1 MILVL
6 IIISLLLSALKSRA
20 NDGVSKTCVLSCV
33 QQGATPLGVTAQKP
47 VRRERASCSV
57 KLFPGEFLVSGC
69 ILSLTEKSIKFI
81 LWISAH
87 QRQQGGL
94 FGGIYCLCKDTQE
107 PPLTPHSF
115 VPNVQTTSVDCL
127 RPFSTPLN
135 PAVETSGPLL
145 RSSSSCFVSVVVF
158 KIPLSEKQNPTM
170 TKSRL
175 LQQIKTR
182 RRKNP
187 SAHCLGSSLHCWTI
201 PPSHCCSAK
210 IRLPYCIKH
219 RRDSSQQL
227 LLNTVCDVPPQT
239 SKLILFCK
247 ASVMH
252 S

>member
-1 MILVL
+1 MHKVHFVNFSPSETAGR
-6 IIISLLLSALKSRA
+6 IIWGDLLSLQRHPGASSNTSLICSQRSNHIRRLPQASVTLKA
-20 NDGVSKTCVLSCV
+20 D
-33 QQGATPLGVTAQKP
+33 
-47 VRRERASCSV
+47 
-57 KLFPGEFLVSGC
+57 SG
-69 ILSLTEKSIKFI
+69 
-81 LWISAH
+81 
-87 QRQQGGL
+87 
-94 FGGIYCLCKDTQE
+94 
-107 PPLTPHSF
+107 
-115 VPNVQTTSVDCL
+115 
-127 RPFSTPLN
+127 PFSTPLH

-187 SAHCLGSSLHCWTI
+187 SAHCLGSSLHCWTN